1 MYNTFGSNVAYISAH
16 SAENKRQK
24 LEILT
29 SFNGCCLKQFG
40 DKWLIV
46 HMPLSFIILISFCGV
61 GWGWA
66 DSQNPILIK
75 ITIKISLI
83 LMIIYQII

>member
-1 MYNTFGSNVAYISAH
+1 M
-16 SAENKRQK
+16 
-24 LEILT
+24 
-29 SFNGCCLKQFG
+29 QFG